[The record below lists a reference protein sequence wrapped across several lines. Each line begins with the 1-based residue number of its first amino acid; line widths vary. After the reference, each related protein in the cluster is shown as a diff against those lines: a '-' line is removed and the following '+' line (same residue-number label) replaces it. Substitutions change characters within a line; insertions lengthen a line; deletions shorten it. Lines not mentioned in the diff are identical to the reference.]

1 MESFFKHL
9 IEEFHFPLRNP
20 VLIFSTILFIILLS
34 PILLR
39 KVKIPSI
46 IGLILSGV
54 IIGPNGIGLI
64 GAKLVRENMI
74 GGSVFITESKRHRN
88 FNSSSYKIMQDLKNK
103 MI

>member
-9 IEEFHFPLRNP
+9 MEEFHFPLKNP

-39 KVKIPSI
+39 KIKIPSI

-64 GAKLVRENMI
+64 GSKLLESD
-74 GGSVFITESKRHRN
+74 GSVKLFSVIGLL
-88 FNSSSYKIMQDLKNK
+88 YIMFMAGL
-103 MI
+103 